1 MSRATPGGLPFVT
14 ARPGGTPRPVEGD
27 TMTTTRLTG
36 VHTVAV
42 PVADQDR
49 ALAFYTGTLGLEVRM
64 DGELQEGFRWVE
76 VAPRGA
82 ATSLALVAAGDG
94 FPAGVDTGIRLTT
107 SDAAADHAALGEAGA
122 DTGELLRW
130 EGVPP
135 MFALRDV
142 DGNTLYV
149 MELPG

>member
-1 MSRATPGGLPFVT
+1 MATT
-14 ARPGGTPRPVEGD
+14 H
-27 TMTTTRLTG
+27 LTG

-49 ALAFYTGTLGLEVRM
+49 ALAFYTGTLGLELRM
-64 DGELQEGFRWVE
+64 DGELQAGFRWIE
-76 VAPRGA
+76 VAPPGA
-82 ATSLALVAAGDG
+82 ATSVALVRADDG
-94 FPAGVDTGIRLTT
+94 RGAGVDTGIRLTT
-107 SDAAADHAALGEAGA
+107 TDAAGDHATLSAAGA

-135 MFALRDV
+135 MFALRDA

>member
-1 MSRATPGGLPFVT
+1 MS
-14 ARPGGTPRPVEGD
+14 
-27 TMTTTRLTG
+27 TTHLTG

-64 DGELQEGFRWVE
+64 DGELQEGFRWIE
-76 VAPRGA
+76 VAPPGA
-82 ATSLALVAAGDG
+82 TTSLALVRADG
-94 FPAGVDTGIRLTT
+94 RPTGVDTGIRLLT
-107 SDAAADHAALGEAGA
+107 SDAAADHEALTAAGA
-122 DTGELLRW
+122 DVDELLRW

-142 DGNTLYV
+142 DGNALYV
-149 MELPG
+149 MEPGG

>member
-1 MSRATPGGLPFVT
+1 
-14 ARPGGTPRPVEGD
+14 
-27 TMTTTRLTG
+27 MTTTRLTG

-76 VAPRGA
+76 VAPPGA

>member
-1 MSRATPGGLPFVT
+1 MATT
-14 ARPGGTPRPVEGD
+14 H
-27 TMTTTRLTG
+27 LTG

-49 ALAFYTGTLGLEVRM
+49 ALAFYTGTLGLELRM
-64 DGELQEGFRWVE
+64 DGELQAGFRWIE
-76 VAPRGA
+76 VAPPGA
-82 ATSLALVAAGDG
+82 ATSVALVRADDG
-94 FPAGVDTGIRLTT
+94 RGAGVDTGIRLTT
-107 SDAAADHAALGEAGA
+107 TDAAGDHATLSAAGA
-122 DTGELLRW
+122 DTGGLLRW

-135 MFALRDV
+135 MFALRDA